1 MAIPARPALPELDV
15 SPAMRTLILSVGG
28 FLGSIA
34 ALFLIGLVL
43 TQTEETFTWSGYWQ
57 QVVSGLAQ
65 GAIFASLALAL
76 VLIYRAT
83 DVLNFAQGEMAT
95 FTTYVAWSLTN
106 HMSYWPAFALTLVIA
121 FIGGA
126 AVERTIIRPVEHRPE
141 IVVVIVTIGLLI
153 ALNGLVAWI
162 WNPEVKAFDS
172 PFPNRTTEIGG
183 VVVAIQDL
191 GVLGVTLVTVILLW
205 AFFRFTALGLVMRA
219 VANSQDASR
228 LLGVR
233 VGWMLALGWG
243 LAAVLGAI
251 AGMMAAPSVFLD
263 PNMML
268 IILIY
273 SFAAAVLGGID
284 SPVGAIVGGLVLG
297 VLINLLGTYVDFV
310 GGELRL
316 PAALVVL
323 LIVLLIRPQGLFGH
337 KVVRRV

>member
-1 MAIPARPALPELDV
+1 V
-15 SPAMRTLILSVGG
+15 SPALRAVILGVGG
-28 FLGSIA
+28 LLG
-34 ALFLIGLVL
+34 ALALLVVIGAVL
-43 TQTEETFTWSGYWQ
+43 TQTEEAAFTWPGYWQ
-57 QVVSGLAQ
+57 QIVSGLAQ

-95 FTTYVAWSLTN
+95 FATYIAWSLN
-106 HMSYWPAFALTLVIA
+106 NNMSYWPAFALTLVIA
-121 FIGGA
+121 FLGGA
-126 AVERTIIRPVEHRPE
+126 AVERTIIRPVEHRPA
-141 IVVVIVTIGLLI
+141 IVIVIVTIGLLI
-153 ALNGLVAWI
+153 ALNGLVGWI
-162 WNPEVKAFDS
+162 WDPEVKAFDS

-183 VVVAIQDL
+183 VVVSLQDL
-191 GVLGVTLVTVILLW
+191 GVLGVTLVTVLVLW
-205 AFFRFTALGLVMRA
+205 AFFRFTAIGLVMRA

-251 AGMMAAPSVFLD
+251 AGMMAAPTVFLD

-284 SPVGAIVGGLVLG
+284 SPLGAVVGGLILG
-297 VLINLLGTYVDFV
+297 VLINLLGTYVDFI

-337 KVVRRV
+337 RVVRRV